1 MSLASL
7 SRMSHNTRC
16 GKQSQIVDNV
26 TVSPRVVVHIIDRAA
41 ANMHLNMERI

>member
-7 SRMSHNTRC
+7 SRMPRNMCC
-16 GKQSQIVDNV
+16 GKKSQIVDNHI
-26 TVSPRVVVHIIDRAA
+26 VSRRVVVHVIDRAA